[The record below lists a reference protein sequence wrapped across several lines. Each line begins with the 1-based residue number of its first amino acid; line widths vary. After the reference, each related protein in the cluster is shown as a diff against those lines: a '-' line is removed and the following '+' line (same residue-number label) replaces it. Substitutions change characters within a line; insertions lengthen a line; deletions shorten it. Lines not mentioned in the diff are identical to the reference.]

1 MSTPEQANE
10 ASDGQSRLTAELGW
24 QFMHD
29 KRRISDDF
37 TDVVASAMHYFERA
51 DKIDLSTCS
60 HKELMD
66 VQDGWLERYRNDA
79 LFHAKV
85 QSIVSR
91 LMHAI
96 DA

>member
-1 MSTPEQANE
+1 MNNE
-10 ASDGQSRLTAELGW
+10 VDHKSAAEPPRDCRV
-24 QFMHD
+24 MRD
-29 KRRISDDF
+29 NKRICDNF
-37 TDVVASAMHYFERA
+37 TEVVATAMHYFERT